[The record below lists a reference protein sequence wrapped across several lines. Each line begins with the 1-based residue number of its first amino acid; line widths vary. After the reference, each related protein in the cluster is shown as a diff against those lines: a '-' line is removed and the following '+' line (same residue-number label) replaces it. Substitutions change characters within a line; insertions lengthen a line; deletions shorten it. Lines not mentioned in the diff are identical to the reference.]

1 MFNKISIDLYINKTY
16 KDDLYITSNRNL
28 LKNVSSE
35 KKHIKSKSNKIRK
48 SKNLIIFFEEY
59 MNEKT
64 KSSKSESCE
73 KDSIDDTDHSSKS
86 HNNSEDLKKPIQRA
100 FSLSC
105 NNLIKIEPVD
115 SSIEEH
121 KKIIS
126 DDESEKM
133 KRELDK
139 PNTKYME
146 KLKKNNIDFSN
157 NMKNIFNNIGNTLKI
172 GIKHITPYKGEK
184 NFEENKED
192 SEYLLKWYTKSE
204 NIRKVY
210 YSKLLLNRVWI
221 PLNDSKRHNNLII
234 FDWDDTLLPTSFLL
248 YKNKIDTD
256 NKLSEKDQAKINKLE
271 QSVKNLLS
279 LTLSKGDVYIITNAG
294 EGWVEDSSK
303 KYYPNIKEILDQIEV
318 ISARKDYEEKYPEN
332 SKLWKINSFLNL
344 KKRLNETLITNII
357 CLGDSIFEMEA
368 GKILAANFIHAVIKT
383 IKFKENPKPEELNKQ
398 LNLVLNQFNSI
409 FSSSKNLT
417 VRVEKKKK

>member
-1 MFNKISIDLYINKTY
+1 MINKISIDLYINKTY

-157 NMKNIFNNIGNTLKI
+157 NMKNIFNNIGN
-172 GIKHITPYKGEK
+172 ITPYKGEK